1 MLKYVP
7 NRKVIKSFLDTESTN
22 NSYRM
27 NAMQFKDGYVNKVFS
42 QKIGQEGK
50 NEYYIGLYCDCD
62 CCH

>member
-1 MLKYVP
+1 
-7 NRKVIKSFLDTESTN
+7 
-22 NSYRM
+22 M

>member
-1 MLKYVP
+1 
-7 NRKVIKSFLDTESTN
+7 
-22 NSYRM
+22 M

-62 CCH
+62 CCHWSSYKDLLDKLILC